1 MPHDNDDVSVNPS
14 TNPSLQQIVDRA
26 ISRRAILK
34 SGLGIATLPFFGALA
49 ACGGGSGG
57 GAESALAGV
66 VEQAKPLRNAFTP
79 VLSSSGDAVVVPDG
93 YVAEV
98 IYRWGDPLTN
108 AVAHEWRGDASEGWV
123 EQENQAGDNHDGMS
137 FFPLVSNANG
147 ASESGLLVLNH
158 EYVNYEYFLA
168 PGSDDADWL
177 LPFTSEKAKK
187 AIAAHGVSVIE
198 VRRERDGRWSYLRG
212 SQYNRRITG
221 YTPMQVTGPAAGA
234 EAMRTA
240 NDPTGTVVL
249 GTLNNCANGKT
260 PWGTYLTCE
269 ENFNGYFGWNG
280 DRTPSSTERRYGL
293 SANGFGYRWHTV
305 DPRFDLNATPN
316 EPNRHGWVVEIDPFD
331 PSSTPKKR
339 TALGR
344 FKHEN
349 AEVVIARDGRVVV
362 YSGDDQANDYIYKFV
377 SDGRYDERNAAAN
390 RDLLD
395 AGTLYV
401 ARFDD
406 GDTTGDFRGV
416 GEWIALVHGQNG
428 LTAANGFA
436 SQADVLVNTRGAADL
451 LGATRMDRPEWIAA
465 NPRGSGEVFCALTNN
480 SGRTAEQI
488 DDANPRAANR
498 YGQIVRWN
506 EAGGDATA
514 LGFEWDLFLV
524 AGNPIAYPDRSDLRS
539 GSAAITADNTFNSP
553 DGIAFDHDGRLWIQT
568 DGSFSNTGDYAGQ
581 GNNQMLVAD
590 LKTGEL
596 QRFLVG
602 PSGCEVTG
610 LAFTPDMRSMFV
622 NIQHPGEMGSHPNK
636 PKKPD
641 GSFYGDN
648 DLARDPLAFSKWP
661 EASGGR
667 PRSATVVVRRA
678 DGRKILG

>member
-1 MPHDNDDVSVNPS
+1 MPNVNDDISVNPS
-14 TNPSLQQIVDRA
+14 ANPSLQQIVDRA

-49 ACGGGSGG
+49 ACGGGGG
-57 GAESALAGV
+57 EESALAGV

-79 VLSSSGDAVVVPDG
+79 VAISTADKVVVPDG
-93 YVAEV
+93 YVAE
-98 IYRWGDPLTN
+98 ILYRWGDPLKS
-108 AVAHEWRGDASEGWV
+108 APAYAWRGDASEGPV

-137 FFPLVSNANG
+137 YFPLVANPSG

-158 EYVNYEYFLA
+158 EYVNYEYFYA
-168 PGSDDADWL
+168 PGNDPADWL
-177 LPFTSEKAKK
+177 APWTPEKARK
-187 AIAAHGVSVIE
+187 ALAAHGVSVVE
-198 VRRERDGRWSYLRG
+198 VRRAKDGKMSCVVD
-212 SQYNRRITG
+212 SNYNRRITG
-221 YTPMQVTGPAAGA
+221 YTPMDITGPARGA

-240 NDPTGTVVL
+240 ADPTGAVVL

-269 ENFNGYFGWNG
+269 ENFNGYFG
-280 DRTPSSTERRYGL
+280 STDTAYQRSALERRYGVNL
-293 SANGFGYRWHTV
+293 TSGYRWHEV
-305 DPRFDLNATPN
+305 DERFDISKNPN
-316 EPNRHGWVVEIDPFD
+316 EPNRFGWVVEIDPFD
-331 PSSTPKKR
+331 PGSTPKKR

-362 YSGDDQANDYIYKFV
+362 YMGDDQVNDYVYKFV
-377 SDGRYDERNAAAN
+377 CDGKYDPRNPSAN

-395 AGTLYV
+395 SGTLYV
-401 ARFDD
+401 AKFGNGAID
-406 GDTTGDFRGV
+406 GDFKGV
-416 GEWIALVHGQNG
+416 GEWIALVHGTG
-428 LTAANGFA
+428 PLTGANGFA

-514 LGFEWDLFLV
+514 LSFEWDLFLV

-539 GSAAITADNTFNSP
+539 GSAAITPGNTFNSP

-568 DGSFSNTGDYAGQ
+568 DGSFSNTGDYKGQ

-596 QRFLVG
+596 QRFFVG

-610 LAFTPDMRSMFV
+610 LAFTPDMRTMFV